1 LVSHQSN
8 GKNFDNLEISS
19 NKIAA
24 VELAIGAVKM
34 HLVYSIL
41 EAGEKELYKV

>member
-1 LVSHQSN
+1 MA
-8 GKNFDNLEISS
+8 F

-34 HLVYSIL
+34 HLVYIFNSWKL
-41 EAGEKELYKV
+41 AKKNFTKV